1 MIYVYLVAIV
11 AAIAGV
17 VFAINSYNSALREAE
32 TAKAAQVTLEANLAD
47 ANANKATLQEMLDD
61 ADRLAKEASNRAKL
75 AAANAAI
82 LSEELKNAKKDPD
95 VAKWMDT
102 PVPERIRGL
111 RRTASTNPA
120 NGDVLPSSSGAAGG
134 NARTPVK

>member
-75 AAANAAI
+75 AAANAAK
-82 LSEELKNAKKDPD
+82 LDEELKNARKAPE

-102 PVPERIRGL
+102 PVPEPIRGV
-111 RRTASTNPA
+111 RRGSTADSA
-120 NGDVLPSSSGAAGG
+120 NRHVLPSPGPAASGNTRAP
-134 NARTPVK
+134 TK